1 MKKRIKEEFVR
12 LENASKRAVIDAE
25 RQVEE
30 EAKRKRREQ
39 ARLLAEETSR
49 IKAAE
54 PVKIDMKG
62 FSMGSKLK
70 TNKSSGIFFL
80 FFNLQ

>member
-1 MKKRIKEEFVR
+1 MR
-12 LENASKRAVIDAE
+12 LEYASKRAVVDAE

-70 TNKSSGIFFL
+70 TNKSSGFYLFYFFL
-80 FFNLQ
+80 I